1 MDMDLKASK
10 LQRKCVRS
18 YEDIQYL
25 LLIVDKYRDYECM
38 HCNIL
43 VQIDNSYKFFFS
55 ICRPYERSH
64 LQVGGEGG

>member
-1 MDMDLKASK
+1 MDMDWKASK

-43 VQIDNSYKFFFS
+43 VQIDNSYKVFF
-55 ICRPYERSH
+55 
-64 LQVGGEGG
+64 LNM